1 MDHILKCNELQVAD
15 AVEYIHAQKIIHRDL
30 KLGNLFIN
38 NDMALKIG
46 DFGLA
51 TTVDHE
57 GERKKTLCGTPNY
70 IARKLLLFFT
80 KKKYYHTLH
89 YITRK
94 GFYSGS
100 AGETRPFLRS

>member
-1 MDHILKCNELQVAD
+1 MDHISKRNELQVAD

-70 IARKLLLFFT
+70 IAR
-80 KKKYYHTLH
+80 
-89 YITRK
+89 
-94 GFYSGS
+94 
-100 AGETRPFLRS
+100 